1 VTSQLNA
8 AEKLGIDERGERR
21 VRWAMVAI
29 GLVLWAIGIA
39 LLQWPLFFFAAVV
52 TWASFGLL
60 TEE

>member
-1 VTSQLNA
+1 
-8 AEKLGIDERGERR
+8 
-21 VRWAMVAI
+21 MVAI

-52 TWASFGLL
+52 VTWASFGLL